1 MKDKL
6 EFWFEFGSTYSY
18 PAIMRISALANRHQI
33 EFSYKPFLLGSIFK
47 KQGWDTSPFLIFPL
61 KGKYMWRDLERIC
74 EDLDISFKI
83 PSIFPRNGLLAS
95 RIVCSSQ
102 NSHWIPDFIRVVF
115 HSNFVEDKDISSIEV
130 LSKILENLGVNAQ
143 DVMLKASLP
152 ETKEFL
158 RMQTD
163 RACEFGIFGAPT
175 FRVGNEIF
183 WGNDRLEAAIRYYKK
198 VEIVNR

>member
-18 PAIMRISALANRHQI
+18 PAIMRMSALAIRHQI
-33 EFSYKPFLLGSIFK
+33 EFSYKPFLLGPIFK

-102 NSHWIPDFIRVVF
+102 NSNWIPDFIRAVF

-143 DVMLKASLP
+143 DMMLKASLP

-175 FRVGNEIF
+175 FRVGKEIF
-183 WGNDRLEAAIRYYKK
+183 WGNDRLEAAIHYYKK
-198 VEIVNR
+198 N